1 MPDPP
6 VLLIVDDDP
15 QSRAA
20 VEGELRKR
28 YGADYQVISVGSADD
43 PFRLLA
49 KLRDDRRGVSIVLA
63 SQSMSRMT
71 GAELLARVGE
81 FHRAA
86 KRLLLV
92 DWKYGPP
99 PEPILQAIALGHIDA
114 YAGRPATVPDEAFHL
129 TVTELLEEWARSNLP
144 RPEVMRVVGEEWSAR
159 SHEIRDLLS
168 RNVVPFGFY
177 PADAGPGKVLLEQAG
192 ATAATL
198 PVVIMFDG
206 RVLENP
212 SNTQLA
218 EAIGMRTSPG
228 PGLYDVAVIGAG
240 PAGLAAA
247 VYGASEGLSTV
258 VLEPEAIGGQAG
270 TSSRIRNYLG
280 FPTGVSG
287 EDLAVRAYTQAWNF
301 GADYVYGN
309 PATGL
314 RIQGPE
320 RVVTVAGGDEV
331 RSRAVIIAT
340 GVSYRRLGIPSLDAL
355 TGAGVFYG
363 AATSEA
369 KAMKDRQ
376 VFVVGGANSA
386 GQAAVHLARYA
397 ARVTMLVRGQSLA
410 DSMSE
415 YLVKEITSTPNIAVR
430 YNAVVTGGGGTG
442 RLESLTLLDQASG
455 AIQTVPAAAVFVLIG
470 AEPRTQ
476 WLPDGIRRDRW
487 GFVVTGPDLMAGGYP
502 AEGWPLQRAPMLLES
517 SLPGVFA
524 VGDVRCGSVKRVA
537 SAVGE
542 GSVAIRLVHDYLRG
556 NRN

>member
-1 MPDPP
+1 MSDAP
-6 VLLIVDDDP
+6 VLLIVEVDP
-15 QSRAA
+15 QARGV

-28 YGADYQVISVGSADD
+28 YGADYEVICVGSADD
-43 PFRLLA
+43 PLRVLA
-49 KLRDDRRGVSIVLA
+49 KLRDDQRRVSMVLA
-63 SQSMSRMT
+63 GQPMSQVT

-81 FHRAA
+81 FHRTA

-92 DWKYGPP
+92 DWEYGPP
-99 PEPILQAIALGHIDA
+99 PAPILQALALGHIDA
-114 YAGRPATVPDEAFHL
+114 YAERPMTVPDEVFHL
-129 TVTELLEEWARSNLP
+129 AVTELLEKWARSNLP
-144 RPEVMRVVGEEWSAR
+144 GPEFMRVVGDEWSAR

-168 RNVVPFGFY
+168 RNVLPFGFY
-177 PADAGPGKVLLEQAG
+177 PADTGPGKALLEQAG
-192 ATAATL
+192 AAAATL
-198 PVVIMFDG
+198 PVIIMFDG

-212 SNTQLA
+212 SNTQIA
-218 EAIGMRTSPG
+218 EAIGMPTSPG
-228 PGLYDVAVIGAG
+228 AGLYDVAVIGAG

-270 TSSRIRNYLG
+270 TSSHIRNYLG

-287 EDLAVRAYTQAWNF
+287 DDLAVRAYTQAWNF
-301 GADYVYGN
+301 GAEYVYGH

-314 RIQGPE
+314 RAEGRE
-320 RVVTVAGGDEV
+320 RVVTIAGGDEV

-355 TGAGVFYG
+355 TGVGVFYG

-369 KAMKDRQ
+369 KALKDRE

-397 ARVTMLVRGQSLA
+397 ATVTMLVRGQSLT

-415 YLVKEITSTPNIAVR
+415 YLIKEITSTPNIAIR
-430 YNAVVTGGGGTG
+430 HGAAVTGGGGTG
-442 RLESLTLLDQASG
+442 WLESL
-455 AIQTVPAAAVFVLIG
+455 AIQDQVSGVTETVPAAALFVLIG
-470 AEPRTQ
+470 AEPHTQ
-476 WLPDGIRRDRW
+476 WLPDDVKRDRW
-487 GFVVTGPDLMAGGYP
+487 GYVVTGTDLMAGGHP
-502 AEGWPLQRAPMLLES
+502 PESWPLQRPPMFLES

-537 SAVGE
+537 SAVGD
-542 GSVAIRLVHDYLRG
+542 GSVAIRLIHDYLRDT
-556 NRN
+556 

>member
-1 MPDPP
+1 MTGAP
-6 VLLIVDDDP
+6 VLLVVDDD
-15 QSRAA
+15 QQARGV
-20 VEGELRKR
+20 VESELRKR
-28 YGADYQVISVGSADD
+28 YGADYEIICVGSADD
-43 PFRLLA
+43 PLRLLA
-49 KLRDDRRGVSIVLA
+49 RLREDRRRVSIVLA
-63 SQSMSRMT
+63 GQSMSPVT
-71 GAELLARVGE
+71 GADFLAEVGE
-81 FHRAA
+81 FDSTA
-86 KRLLLV
+86 KRLLLI
-92 DWKYGPP
+92 DRRYGPP
-99 PEPILQAIALGHIDA
+99 PEPIVQAIALGHIDA
-114 YAGRPATVPDEAFHL
+114 YALRPATVPDEEFHL
-129 TVTELLEEWARSNLP
+129 SVTQLLEQWARTNLP

-177 PADAGPGKVLLEQAG
+177 PADAGPGKTLLEQAG
-192 ATAATL
+192 AAAATL
-198 PVVIMFDG
+198 PVVMFDG

-212 SNTQLA
+212 SNAQLA

-228 PGLYDVAVIGAG
+228 PGRYDVAVIGAG

-270 TSSRIRNYLG
+270 TSSFIRNYLG
-280 FPTGVSG
+280 FPAGVSG
-287 EDLAVRAYTQAWNF
+287 EDLALRAYTQAWNF
-301 GADYVYGN
+301 GVDYVYGN

-314 RIQGPE
+314 RVQGPE
-320 RVVTVAGGDEV
+320 KVVTLAGGDQV
-331 RSRAVIIAT
+331 LSRAVVIAT

-369 KAMKDRQ
+369 KAMKDRE

-415 YLVKEITSTPNIAVR
+415 YLVKEITSTPNVAVR
-430 YNAVVTGGGGTG
+430 PNTVVTGGAGTS
-442 RLESLTLLDQASG
+442 RLQSLTLLDQASG
-455 AIQTVPAAAVFVLIG
+455 VTETVPAAAVFVLIG

-476 WLPDGIRRDRW
+476 WLPDDIRRDRW
-487 GFVVTGPDLMAGGYP
+487 GFVVTGTDLMAGGHLP
-502 AEGWPLQRAPMLLES
+502 GGWPLPRPPMLLES

-542 GSVAIRLVHDYLRG
+542 GSVAIRLIHDYLSGDRS
-556 NRN
+556 

>member
-1 MPDPP
+1 
-6 VLLIVDDDP
+6 
-15 QSRAA
+15 
-20 VEGELRKR
+20 
-28 YGADYQVISVGSADD
+28 
-43 PFRLLA
+43 
-49 KLRDDRRGVSIVLA
+49 
-63 SQSMSRMT
+63 
-71 GAELLARVGE
+71 
-81 FHRAA
+81 
-86 KRLLLV
+86 
-92 DWKYGPP
+92 
-99 PEPILQAIALGHIDA
+99 
-114 YAGRPATVPDEAFHL
+114 
-129 TVTELLEEWARSNLP
+129 
-144 RPEVMRVVGEEWSAR
+144 
-159 SHEIRDLLS
+159 
-168 RNVVPFGFY
+168 
-177 PADAGPGKVLLEQAG
+177 AGPGKVLLEQAG

-314 RIQGPE
+314 RTQGPE

>member
-1 MPDPP
+1 MPDAP
-6 VLLIVDDDP
+6 VLLVVDDDP
-15 QSRAA
+15 RARGV

-28 YGADYQVISVGSADD
+28 YGADYQVIGAGSAND
-43 PFRLLA
+43 PPGLLA
-49 KLRDDRRGVSIVLA
+49 RLRDERRLVSIVLA
-63 SQSMSRMT
+63 GERMPGMT
-71 GAELLARVGE
+71 GTQLLAQVRE
-81 FHRAA
+81 FHRTA

-92 DWKYGPP
+92 DRIYGPA
-99 PEPILQAIALGHIDA
+99 PESILQAIALGHIDA
-114 YAGRPATVPDEAFHL
+114 YAARPATVPDEEFHL
-129 TVTELLEEWARSNLP
+129 TVTELLKEWARSNLP
-144 RPEVMRVVGEEWSAR
+144 GPEFMRVVGEEWSAR
-159 SHEIRDLLS
+159 SHEIRDLLT

-177 PADAGPGKVLLEQAG
+177 PAGGGPGKALLEQAG
-192 ATAATL
+192 AAAAAL
-198 PVVIMFDG
+198 PVIIMPDG
-206 RVLENP
+206 QVLENP
-212 SNTQLA
+212 ANAQIA
-218 EAIGMRTSPG
+218 EALGMHTSAG
-228 PGLYDVAVIGAG
+228 RGLYDVAVIGAG

-314 RIQGPE
+314 RVQGPE
-320 RVVTVAGGDEV
+320 RVVTVAGGGEV
-331 RSRAVIIAT
+331 RSRAVVIAT

-355 TGAGVFYG
+355 IGVGVFYG

-369 KAMKDRQ
+369 AAMKDRD

-397 ARVTMLVRGQSLA
+397 ARVTMLVRGGSLA
-410 DSMSE
+410 EDMSE
-415 YLVKEITSTPNIAVR
+415 YLIKEITSTPNIAVR
-430 YNAVVTGGGGTG
+430 TNVAVTGGAGTG
-442 RLESLTLLDQASG
+442 CLESLTLSDRLSG
-455 AIQTVPAAAVFVLIG
+455 TTQTVPATAVFVLIG

-476 WLPDGIRRDRW
+476 WLPDAIVRDRW
-487 GFVVTGPDLMAGGYP
+487 GFVVTGNDLLAGGHGP
-502 AEGWPLQRAPMLLES
+502 GNWPLPRPPLLLES

-524 VGDVRCGSVKRVA
+524 VGDVRRGSVKRVA

-542 GSVAIRLVHDYLRG
+542 GSVVIRLIHDYLRDPPS
-556 NRN
+556 